1 MTNATKY
8 ALYFAAGFVGW
19 WLIKR
24 ARERIVATSAADN
37 WSGLTAEQ
45 VVAMQNADLAFSND
59 PNGFVTGAF
68 GDNVDNTLS
77 WMGPEWMG
85 LA

>member
-1 MTNATKY
+1 VTNTTKY

-24 ARERIVATSAADN
+24 ARARLAATRSADN
-37 WSGLTAEQ
+37 WSGLTDEQ
-45 VVAMQNADLAFSND
+45 VVAIQNADLAFSQD

-68 GDNVDNTLS
+68 GDASGDS
-77 WMGPEWMG
+77 IPWMGM
-85 LA
+85 A